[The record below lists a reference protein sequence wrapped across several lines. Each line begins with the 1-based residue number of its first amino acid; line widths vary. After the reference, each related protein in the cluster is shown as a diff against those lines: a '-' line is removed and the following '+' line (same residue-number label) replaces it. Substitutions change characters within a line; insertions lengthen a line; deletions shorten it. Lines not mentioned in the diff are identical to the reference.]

1 MFKANILQ
9 IKIDIIKL
17 NSMIENYPKKITYL
31 IMSKET
37 LDKFLIQTDLIY
49 PLKDFK
55 HQIMPKYSLKGFYSY
70 MDYPIAICDILD
82 LGEVEIV

>member
-1 MFKANILQ
+1 MSKVNILQ
-9 IKIDIIKL
+9 INIDITKL
-17 NSMIENYPKKITYL
+17 KSMIENHSKEITY
-31 IMSKET
+31 IVMNTET

-55 HQIMPKYSLKGFYSY
+55 QQLAPKYSLKGFYSY
-70 MDYPIAICDILD
+70 MGYPIAICDILE